1 MNLVQR
7 IEGIKLIYENLEAD
21 DDNNNW
27 NKNLIQD
34 SFNQDSVIL
43 INQISAENSNKND
56 ETSFGRVREEDY
68 HKVCTQFKFSV
79 LFVTFHNVCT
89 LFVSCCHFSLLSY
102 LSHTF
107 RHYS

>member
-1 MNLVQR
+1 MFTSLNLVQR

-56 ETSFGRVREEDY
+56 
-68 HKVCTQFKFSV
+68 VCGNLIF
-79 LFVTFHNVCT
+79 
-89 LFVSCCHFSLLSY
+89 LLSLFLLIIKFIDVESA
-102 LSHTF
+102 LSF
-107 RHYS
+107 DVSISC